1 MAMTSIL
8 LLGAAALFLLG
19 GKKKVYKASDGKEFS
34 TKEERDAYNITL
46 SIAKDDASKKE
57 DAKAVAEAAKAIK
70 QAEAQLASKLT
81 ISDATIQMFDN
92 NNNKIWKTAH
102 CYVWVKF
109 KNIGDKPLMVEVN
122 DIAATILHTSNGKPF
137 DIVKKQVIVPAY
149 TETKWIKL
157 TSNYSSIFSKP
168 ELYADIKNYMPVE
181 SNFFLPSHLFIK
193 YNVSI
198 PNQDTILVKDAIY
211 EQNVETYFIYHTNK
225 SEIFDMEKLPK
236 GDSITGYFYTANAS
250 PDEHPKY
257 QAYLDILRDS
267 KSPIKNNMFTTAPLS
282 SRYIGLP
289 VRYILKANN
298 EDGIHRSFYYK
309 KKKYTGQK
317 GVLYVWQKSAE
328 PIYLPYLGVVYD
340 DKGVVAYE

>member
-8 LLGAAALFLLG
+8 LLGAATLFLLG
-19 GKKKVYKASDGKEFS
+19 GKKKVYKAYDGTVFS
-34 TKEERDAYNITL
+34 NEKDRDAYNVV
-46 SIAKDDASKKE
+46 SESKKEDTKEKE
-57 DAKAVAEAAKAIK
+57 DAKAVAEAANAIK

-92 NNNKIWKTAH
+92 NNGKIWQTAH

-157 TSNYSSIFSKP
+157 TSNYSSIFKKP

-181 SNFFLPSHLFIK
+181 SNFFLPSHLVIK
-193 YNVSI
+193 YDVYI

-211 EQNVETYFIYHTNK
+211 EQNVETYFIYHNDK
-225 SEIFDMEKLPK
+225 SEIFEMSKLPK
-236 GDSITGYFYTANAS
+236 KDSLTGYYYMVNSS

-267 KSPIKNNMFTTAPLS
+267 KSPIKDKMYPTAPLPTK
-282 SRYIGLP
+282 YTGMP

-298 EDGIHRSFYYK
+298 EDGARRSMNYK
-309 KKKYTGQK
+309 KLKYTGQK
-317 GVLYVWQKSAE
+317 GVLGVWQKSAE
-328 PIYLPYLGVVYD
+328 PIYLPYLGIVYN

>member
-8 LLGAAALFLLG
+8 LLGAAAYFLLG
-19 GKKKVYKASDGKEFS
+19 NKKKVYKASDGKEFS
-34 TKEERDAYNITL
+34 TKEERDAYEVML
-46 SIAKDDASKKE
+46 ASAKDDASKKE
-57 DAKAVAEAAKAIK
+57 DAKAVAEAANAIK

-92 NNNKIWKTAH
+92 NNNKIWSTAH

-157 TSNYSSIFSKP
+157 TSNYSSIFNKP

-181 SNFFLPSHLFIK
+181 SNFFLPSHLVIK
-193 YNVSI
+193 YDVYI

-211 EQNVETYFIYHTNK
+211 EQNVETYFIYHKDK
-225 SEIFDMEKLPK
+225 SEIFDLDKLPK
-236 GDSITGYFYTANAS
+236 ENSVTGYHYIANAS

-257 QAYLDILRDS
+257 QAYLDILRDN
-267 KSPIKNNMFTTAPLS
+267 KSPIKDKMYSTAPLS
-282 SRYIGLP
+282 TKYTGMP
-289 VRYILKANN
+289 VRYILKANK
-298 EDGIHRSFYYK
+298 EDGINRSFYYK
-309 KKKYTGQK
+309 KLKYTGQK
-317 GVLYVWQKSAE
+317 GVLGVWQKSAE
-328 PIYLPYLGVVYD
+328 PIYLPYLGIVYN

>member
-8 LLGAAALFLLG
+8 LLGAAAYFLLG
-19 GKKKVYKASDGKEFS
+19 NKKKVYKASDGKEFS
-34 TKEERDAYNITL
+34 TKEECDAYEIML
-46 SIAKDDASKKE
+46 ASAKNDTSKKE
-57 DAKAVAEAAKAIK
+57 DDKALAEAAKAIK

-102 CYVWVKF
+102 CYVWVKL

-137 DIVKKQVIVPAY
+137 DIIKKQVIVPAY

-181 SNFFLPSHLFIK
+181 SNFFLPSHLLIK
-193 YNVSI
+193 YDVYI

-211 EQNVETYFIYHTNK
+211 EQNVETYFIYHKDK
-225 SEIFDMEKLPK
+225 SEIFDLNKLPK
-236 GDSITGYFYTANAS
+236 KDGITGYDYIGNSS

-257 QAYLDILRDS
+257 QAYLDILRDT
-267 KSPIKNNMFTTAPLS
+267 KSPIKDKMYPTAPLS
-282 SRYIGLP
+282 VKYTGMP

-298 EDGIHRSFYYK
+298 EDGVRRSMNYK
-309 KKKYTGQK
+309 KLEYKGQK
-317 GVLYVWQKSAE
+317 GVLGVWQKSAE
-328 PIYLPYLGVVYD
+328 PIYLPYLGIVYN

>member
-8 LLGAAALFLLG
+8 LLGAAAYFLLG
-19 GKKKVYKASDGKEFS
+19 NKKKVYKTYDGTVFS
-34 TKEERDAYNITL
+34 NEKDRDAYNVV
-46 SIAKDDASKKE
+46 SESKKEDTKEKE
-57 DAKAVAEAAKAIK
+57 DAKAVAEAANAIK

-102 CYVWVKF
+102 CYIWVKL
-109 KNIGDKPLMVEVN
+109 KNISDMPLILEVN

-149 TETKWIKL
+149 TETKWIQL
-157 TSNYSSIFSKP
+157 TSNYSSIFNKP

-181 SNFFLPSHLFIK
+181 SNFFLPSHIVIK

-211 EQNVETYFIYHTNK
+211 EQNVETYFIYHKDK
-225 SEIFDMEKLPK
+225 SEIFDLDKLPK
-236 GDSITGYFYTANAS
+236 KNGITGYDYIVNSS

-267 KSPIKNNMFTTAPLS
+267 NSPIKDKMYSTAPLS
-282 SRYIGLP
+282 SKYTGKP

-298 EDGIHRSFYYK
+298 EDGAHRSMYYK

-317 GVLYVWQKSAE
+317 GVIYVWQKSAE
-328 PIYLPYLGVVYD
+328 PIYLPYLGIVYN

>member
-8 LLGAAALFLLG
+8 LLGAAAYFLLN
-19 GKKKVYKASDGKEFS
+19 KKKVYKAYDGTVFS
-34 TKEERDAYNITL
+34 NEKDRDAYNVV
-46 SIAKDDASKKE
+46 SESKKE
-57 DAKAVAEAAKAIK
+57 DAKAVAEAANAIK

-92 NNNKIWKTAH
+92 NNNKILKTAH
-102 CYVWVKF
+102 CYIWVKL
-109 KNIGDKPLMVEVN
+109 KNTSDMPLMLEVS

-137 DIVKKQVIVPAY
+137 DVVKKQVIVPAY
-149 TETKWIKL
+149 TETKWIQL
-157 TSNYSSIFSKP
+157 TSNYSSIFNKP

-181 SNFFLPSHLFIK
+181 SNFFLPSHLVIK

-267 KSPIKNNMFTTAPLS
+267 KSPIKDKMYSTAPLS
-282 SRYIGLP
+282 SKYTGMP

-298 EDGIHRSFYYK
+298 EDGIRRSMYYK
-309 KKKYTGQK
+309 KFKYTGQK
-317 GVLYVWQKSAE
+317 GVLGVWQKSAE
-328 PIYLPYLGVVYD
+328 PIYLPYLGIVYN

>member
-8 LLGAAALFLLG
+8 LLGAAAYFLLG
-19 GKKKVYKASDGKEFS
+19 NKKKVYKASDGKEFS
-34 TKEERDAYNITL
+34 TKEELDAYEVML
-46 SIAKDDASKKE
+46 ASAKDDASKKE

-92 NNNKIWKTAH
+92 NNNKIWRTAH

-157 TSNYSSIFSKP
+157 TSNYSSIFNKP

-181 SNFFLPSHLFIK
+181 SNFFLPSHLIIK
-193 YNVSI
+193 YDVYI

-211 EQNVETYFIYHTNK
+211 EQNVETYFIYYTDK
-225 SEIFDMEKLPK
+225 SEIFDLDKFPK
-236 GDSITGYFYTANAS
+236 KDATGYDYIFNSS

-267 KSPIKNNMFTTAPLS
+267 KSPIKDKMYSKFPLS
-282 SRYIGLP
+282 SKYTGMP

-298 EDGIHRSFYYK
+298 EDGVRRSMYYRK
-309 KKKYTGQK
+309 LKYTGHK
-317 GVLYVWQKSAE
+317 GLLGVWQKSDE
-328 PIYLPYLGVVYD
+328 PIYLPYLGIVYN